1 MHKKI
6 KLPVQ
11 DNNGKKTLIRANKE
25 LVNNRQRE
33 IVFSFSKF
41 QKESIRCKDF
51 NNFYPTKLDAVN
63 AIKDFFVSSIDLSKR
78 IPDELFDYSLKEQY
92 HYNEF
97 DDQTIIKRI
106 ENVLIDGYQ
115 MNSKIVEQ
123 LEGMYFEFY
132 FSNGKRAIGTKIDE
146 NIFSILFLDPNHLI
160 CKESSRN
167 VKMKERF
174 MIPTILEGWDNSIEV
189 KNEVSK
195 NDYIKIIIESME
207 NNTYEKFEEVS
218 NDLKDVLDI
227 SDI

>member
-11 DNNGKKTLIRANKE
+11 DNNGKKTLMKVNKE
-25 LVNNRQRE
+25 FVNNRQRE

-41 QKESIRCKDF
+41 QKESIKCRDF

-63 AIKDFFVSSIDLSKR
+63 AMKDFFVSSIDLSKR
-78 IPDELFDYSLKEQY
+78 TPDELCEYSLKEQY

-97 DDQTIIKRI
+97 ENQTIVKRI
-106 ENVLIDGYQ
+106 ENVLINGYK
-115 MNSKIVEQ
+115 MSSKTVEQ

-132 FSNGKRAIGTKIDE
+132 FSNGKRAIGTRIDE
-146 NIFSILFLDPNHLI
+146 NIFSILFLDSNHLI

-167 VKMKERF
+167 AKMKEDF
-174 MIPTILEGWDNSIEV
+174 MIPTILEGWDNSIE
-189 KNEVSK
+189 KTNEINK
-195 NDYIKIIIESME
+195 NDYVNIIIESIE
-207 NNTYEKFEEVS
+207 NNKYEKFEEIL

-227 SDI
+227 SDM